1 MPDLPLDPPKERPP
15 RGPTT
20 VVAAE
25 NERTTAFDS
34 AQAKQHYSRRDI
46 LAMYPA
52 LRLDHLRYLEKCGLL
67 QPVVK
72 QDHESFFGFTDL
84 TALRQI
90 AGELQQGAPFRAVV
104 RNLQASR
111 TGQLTFDFRLDA
123 QPARIIELKPRVTF
137 GTLPFGTDGT
147 NDGPGLG
154 ELSEAEQYFLMGS
167 LLDDGTPERI
177 EEAVKAYRRALDH
190 DPDLVAALINLANIR
205 YSRDELAEAQ
215 ALYERA
221 ITLDPAYFE
230 AHFNLGNIHH
240 DHARY
245 FEAEASYR
253 NALALNSNYPDAHFY
268 LAVTLEKMGRSIDA
282 RTHWKAYERLA
293 PEGEWVEL
301 AKEFSD

>member
-67 QPVVK
+67 KPVVK
-72 QDHESFFGFTDL
+72 QDDKSFFGFTDL

-104 RNLQASR
+104 RTLQASR

-137 GTLPFGTDGT
+137 GTLPFGTNGT
-147 NDGPGLG
+147 NGSQGEPGLG
-154 ELSEAEQYFLMGS
+154 ELSE
-167 LLDDGTPERI
+167 
-177 EEAVKAYRRALDH
+177 
-190 DPDLVAALINLANIR
+190 
-205 YSRDELAEAQ
+205 
-215 ALYERA
+215 
-221 ITLDPAYFE
+221 
-230 AHFNLGNIHH
+230 
-240 DHARY
+240 
-245 FEAEASYR
+245 
-253 NALALNSNYPDAHFY
+253 
-268 LAVTLEKMGRSIDA
+268 
-282 RTHWKAYERLA
+282 
-293 PEGEWVEL
+293 
-301 AKEFSD
+301 